1 MHASPVSLR
10 RLFRPGLVL
19 LFALLVWGAS
29 SPLSAQRLP
38 PTTGTVPL
46 TYTIALTDRLRIGV
60 YQEDD
65 LSIIARVDSQGCI
78 NLPLVGEVK
87 VMGLSIAEAQ
97 KAVEEAYMTGRFL
110 RKPQVTINVEEYAP
124 REVSIHGQVRTPGR
138 YSLPIEATMTVL
150 DLVTKAGGLTDTAK
164 GSEITV
170 TRVSADGSRS
180 KYTIDVESLIKGRDK
195 ADVEKNSLPL
205 LPGDIVNVPERII

>member
-1 MHASPVSLR
+1 MIAHSFSLPI
-10 RLFRPGLVL
+10 RLQWF
-19 LFALLVWGAS
+19 FALLLAL
-29 SPLSAQRLP
+29 SPWSLDTAQAQRLP
-38 PTTGTVPL
+38 PTTGTLPL
-46 TYTIALTDRLRIGV
+46 SYSIALTDRLRVGV

-65 LSIIARVDSQGCI
+65 LSIIARVDSQGCV

-87 VMGLSIAEAQ
+87 VVGLNIAFAQ
-97 KAVEEAYMTGRFL
+97 RAVEAAYVDGRFL

-164 GSEITV
+164 GTEITV
-170 TRVSADGSRS
+170 TRVLPNGERT
-180 KYTIDVESLIKGRDK
+180 KYTVDVESLIKGKDK
-195 ADVEKNSLPL
+195 VDVQKNALPL
-205 LPGDIVNVPERII
+205 IPGDIVSVPERVI

>member
-1 MHASPVSLR
+1 MH
-10 RLFRPGLVL
+10 RLSTARFVPRFL
-19 LFALLVWGAS
+19 LLLVISALKLVGVIS
-29 SPLSAQRLP
+29 IQAQRLP
-38 PTTGTVPL
+38 PTTGTLPL
-46 TYTIALTDRLRIGV
+46 SYQIALTDRLRVGV

-65 LSIIARVDSQGCI
+65 LSIIARVDSQGCV

-87 VMGLSIAEAQ
+87 VVGMKIGDAQ
-97 KAVEEAYMTGRFL
+97 KAIEAAYTEGRYL

-164 GSEITV
+164 GTEISVIRV
-170 TRVSADGSRS
+170 TADGKRE
-180 KYTIDVESLIKGRDK
+180 KYIIDVDSLIKGRDK
-195 ADVEKNSLPL
+195 ADLVKNALPL
-205 LPGDIVNVPERII
+205 LPGDIVHVPERVI

>member
-1 MHASPVSLR
+1 MNSSLISR
-10 RLFRPGLVL
+10 TTRSLLTVLAVCLLGLL
-19 LFALLVWGAS
+19 GIESAR
-29 SPLSAQRLP
+29 AQRLP

-46 TYTIALTDRLRIGV
+46 SYRIALTDRLRVGV

-65 LSIIARVDSQGCI
+65 LSIIARVDSQGCV

-87 VMGLSIAEAQ
+87 VVGLNIGDAQRAIEA
-97 KAVEEAYMTGRFL
+97 AYTEGRYL

-164 GSEITV
+164 GTEISVIRVTSE
-170 TRVSADGSRS
+170 GKKE
-180 KYTIDVESLIKGRDK
+180 KYVIDVDSLIKGRDK
-195 ADVEKNSLPL
+195 ADLAKNALPL
-205 LPGDIVNVPERII
+205 LPGDIVHVPERVI

>member
-1 MHASPVSLR
+1 MQTPQSILHSLLR
-10 RLFRPGLVL
+10 AGLWL
-19 LFALLVWGAS
+19 LLVMGTAGS
-29 SPLSAQRLP
+29 SNLSAQRLP
-38 PTTGTVPL
+38 ATTGTVPL

-65 LSIIARVDSQGCI
+65 LSIIARVDSLGCV
-78 NLPLVGEVK
+78 NLPLAGEVK
-87 VMGLSIAEAQ
+87 VMGLTIGEAQ
-97 KAVEEAYMTGRFL
+97 KAVEEAYIKGRYL
-110 RKPQVTINVEEYAP
+110 RNPQVTINVEEYAP

-170 TRVSADGSRS
+170 TRVSADGKRS
-180 KYTIDVESLIKGRDK
+180 TYTIDVESLIKGRDN
-195 ADVEKNSLPL
+195 ADVKKNALPL